1 MALLKKSR
9 EKKLSKIYLK
19 LIDSKIMLRDITV
32 LMSASSSPSMPGMI
46 KCLRNNGERSIKV
59 VGIDMTSDPSAKFM
73 VDSFYQVPAAND
85 PSFCDLVLDICKK
98 EKVDVY
104 FPNVSAEV
112 EAVVA
117 RKNEFEALGVHL
129 SVSNMKSVAISNNK
143 LHTYQALEKAGIPV
157 PRYYGVHSVEDFV
170 EGMKYMGY
178 PEKPVCIKIVNGS
191 GSRGVRIID
200 ANKSRYQIFAHEKP
214 NSFYT
219 SYEDMLSVLKSA
231 DKLEEMLLVECMNN
245 PEFTVDL
252 LAENGKIVYEVGR
265 ENVVSLMSI
274 AQETVV
280 KYDELA
286 YKVSAD
292 VVKLLG
298 MDGNVGFDFMS
309 NNKGE
314 AVLMDIN
321 PRITATVSV
330 IAAAGVNLIY
340 LRVKQLLG
348 EELPK
353 VSPVYGTRL
362 RRRYDEMFTTP
373 EGELI
378 QF

>member
-1 MALLKKSR
+1 MLK
-9 EKKLSKIYLK
+9 
-19 LIDSKIMLRDITV
+19 DITV

-46 KCLRNNGERSIKV
+46 KCLRNNGERRIKV

-73 VDSFYQVPAAND
+73 VDAFYQVPAAND
-85 PSFCDLVLDICKK
+85 PNFCDLVLDICKR

-117 RKNEFEALGVHL
+117 RKPEFEALGVHL
-129 SVSNMKSVAISNNK
+129 SVSNMNSVAISNNK
-143 LHTYQALEKAGIPV
+143 LHTYQVLEKASIPV
-157 PRYYGVHSVEDFV
+157 PRYYGVHSVQDFV

-219 SYEDMLSVLKSA
+219 SYDDMLSVLKSA
-231 DKLEEMLLVECMNN
+231 EQLEEMMLVECMHN

-252 LAENGKIVYEVGR
+252 LAEKGEVIYEVGR

-280 KYDELA
+280 KYDKLA

-292 VVKLLG
+292 VVKLLN
-298 MDGNVGFDFMS
+298 MDGNVGFDFMR
-309 NNKGE
+309 NDKGE

-348 EELPK
+348 EELPN
-353 VSPVYGTRL
+353 VNPVFGTRL

-378 QF
+378 NF

>member
-1 MALLKKSR
+1 M
-9 EKKLSKIYLK
+9 
-19 LIDSKIMLRDITV
+19 
-32 LMSASSSPSMPGMI
+32 MSASSSPSMPGMI
-46 KCLRNNGERSIKV
+46 KCLRNNGERSIRV
-59 VGIDMTSDPSAKFM
+59 IGIDMTSDPSAKYM
-73 VDSFYQVPAAND
+73 VDAFYQVPAAND
-85 PSFCDLVLDICKK
+85 PAFCDRVLDICKK
-98 EKVDVY
+98 EKVDVF

-117 RKNEFEALGVHL
+117 RKDEFERMGVHL
-129 SVSNMKSVAISNNK
+129 SVSSLESVAISNNK
-143 LHTYQALEKAGIPV
+143 LHTYQALENAGIPV

-200 ANKSRYQIFAHEKP
+200 AGKSRYQIFAYEKP

-219 SYEDMLSVLKSA
+219 SYDDMLAILKSA
-231 DKLEEMLLVECMNN
+231 DKLEEMMLVEFMHN

-252 LAENGKIVYEVGR
+252 LAEKGQVVYEVGR

-292 VVKLLG
+292 VVRLFG
-298 MDGNVGFDFMS
+298 MDGNVGFDFMR
-309 NNKGE
+309 NDKGE

-330 IAAAGVNLIY
+330 IAASGVNLIY

-348 EELPK
+348 EKLPK
-353 VSPVYGTRL
+353 VNPMYGTRL
-362 RRRYDEMFTTP
+362 RRRYDEMFTGPDGT
-373 EGELI
+373 LI
-378 QF
+378 NL

>member
-1 MALLKKSR
+1 MFK
-9 EKKLSKIYLK
+9 
-19 LIDSKIMLRDITV
+19 DITV

-46 KCLRNNGERSIKV
+46 KCLRNNGERKIKV

-73 VDSFYQVPAAND
+73 VDAFYQVPAAND
-85 PSFCDLVLDICKK
+85 SRFCDIVLDICKK

-117 RKNEFEALGVHL
+117 RKSEFEALGVHL
-129 SVSNMKSVAISNNK
+129 SVSNMESVAISNNK
-143 LHTYQALEKAGIPV
+143 LHTYQTLEKAGIPV
-157 PRYYGVHSVEDFV
+157 PRYYGVHSIDDFI
-170 EGMKYMGY
+170 EGMEYMDY

-219 SYEDMLSVLKSA
+219 SYDDMLSVLKSA
-231 DKLEEMLLVECMNN
+231 EQLEEMMLVECMHN

-252 LAENGKIVYEVGR
+252 LAEKGEVIYEVGR

-292 VVKLLG
+292 VVKLLN
-298 MDGNVGFDFMS
+298 MDGNVGFDFMR
-309 NNKGE
+309 NCKGE

-348 EELPK
+348 EILPT
-353 VSPVYGTRL
+353 VTPVFGTRL

-373 EGELI
+373 EGDLI
-378 QF
+378 EF

>member
-1 MALLKKSR
+1 M
-9 EKKLSKIYLK
+9 
-19 LIDSKIMLRDITV
+19 
-32 LMSASSSPSMPGMI
+32 MSASSSPSMPGMI
-46 KCLRNNGERSIKV
+46 KCLRNNGERSIRV
-59 VGIDMTSDPSAKFM
+59 VGIDMTSDPSAKYM
-73 VDSFYQVPAAND
+73 VDAFYQVPAAND
-85 PSFCDLVLDICKK
+85 PTFCDRVLDICKK
-98 EKVDVY
+98 EKVDVF

-117 RKNEFEALGVHL
+117 RKDEFERMGVHL
-129 SVSNMKSVAISNNK
+129 SVSSLESVAISNNK
-143 LHTYQALEKAGIPV
+143 LHTYQALENAGIPV

-200 ANKSRYQIFAHEKP
+200 AGKSRYQIFAYEKP

-219 SYEDMLSVLKSA
+219 SYDDMLAILKSA
-231 DKLEEMLLVECMNN
+231 DKLEEMMLVEFMHN

-252 LAENGKIVYEVGR
+252 LAEKGQVIYEVGR

-292 VVKLLG
+292 VVRLFG
-298 MDGNVGFDFMS
+298 MDGNVGFDFMR
-309 NNKGE
+309 NDKGE

-330 IAAAGVNLIY
+330 IAASGVNLIY

-348 EELPK
+348 EKLPK
-353 VSPVYGTRL
+353 VNPMYGTRL
-362 RRRYDEMFTTP
+362 RRRYDEMFTGPDGT
-373 EGELI
+373 LI
-378 QF
+378 NL